1 MTEVER
7 HSYDVVVIGA
17 GGAGLRAVIE
27 ARERGLKV
35 AVVSKSLFGKAHTVM
50 AEGGCAASMGNTNP
64 KDNWQTHFGDTMRGG
79 KFLNNWRM
87 AELHAKEAPDRV
99 WELETYGALFD
110 RLPDGKI
117 SQRNFG
123 GHTYPRLAHVGDRT
137 GLELIRT
144 MQQKIVSLQ
153 QEDFAEVGDYEARI
167 KVFAECTITELLK
180 DGDSIAG
187 AFGYWRDSGRFVLFE
202 APAVVLATGGIGK
215 SFKVTSNSWE
225 YTGDGHALALRAGAT
240 LINMEF
246 VQFHPTG
253 MVWPPSVKGILVT
266 EGVRGDGGVLKN
278 SDNKRFMFDYI
289 PPVFKGQYA
298 ETEQEADQWLK
309 DNDSARRTPDLL
321 PRDEVAR
328 AINSEV
334 KAGRGTPHGGVYLD
348 IASRLTPDEIKRR
361 LPSMYH
367 QFMELAEVDITK
379 QPMEVG
385 PTCHYVMGGVE
396 VDPDTGAATVAGLFA
411 AGECSGGMHGSN
423 RLGGNSL
430 SDLLVFGRRAGLGAA
445 DYVRALSSR
454 PAVAP
459 DDVDSAAKR
468 ALAPFEGP
476 TNGVAAENPYTL
488 HSELQQSMNDLVG
501 IIRKAD
507 EISEALGR
515 LDKLRERFKNIQV
528 EGHRQYNPG
537 WNLAIDMRNMLLV
550 SECVAKAA
558 LTRTESR
565 GGHTRDDHPGM
576 DSSWRKVLLVCRAVG
591 GDVIPDVT
599 VTREEQVPVREDLLE
614 LFQVSELEKYFTEE
628 ELADHPGRRS
638 E

>member
-1 MTEVER
+1 MVEVER

-35 AVVSKSLFGKAHTVM
+35 AVVCKSLFGKAHTVM
-50 AEGGCAASMGNTNP
+50 AEGGCAAAMGNTNP
-64 KDNWQTHFGDTMRGG
+64 KDNWKTHFADTMRGG

-110 RLPDGKI
+110 RLKDGKI

-153 QEDFAEVGDYEARI
+153 QEDHTELGDYEARI
-167 KVFAECTITELLK
+167 KVFAECTITDLLK
-180 DGDSIAG
+180 DGDAIAG
-187 AFGYWRDSGRFVLFE
+187 AFGYWRESGRFVVFE

-225 YTGDGHALALRAGAT
+225 YTGDGHALALRAGAS

-266 EGVRGDGGVLKN
+266 EGVRGDGGVLKS
-278 SDNKRFMFDYI
+278 SDGKRFMFEYI

-298 ETEQEADQWLK
+298 ESEQEADQWLK

-348 IASRLTPDEIKRR
+348 IASRLPAEEIKRR
-361 LPSMYH
+361 LPSMHH
-367 QFMELAEVDITK
+367 QFKELADVDITK
-379 QPMEVG
+379 EPMEVG
-385 PTCHYVMGGVE
+385 PTCHYVMGGIE
-396 VDPDTGAATVAGLFA
+396 VDPDTGAATVPGLFA

-445 DYVRALSSR
+445 DYVRGLHHR
-454 PAVAP
+454 PSI
-459 DDVDSAAKR
+459 DDATVSKAAKL

-476 TNGVAAENPYTL
+476 SNGAKPENPYTL
-488 HSELQQSMNDLVG
+488 HLDLQQVMNDLVG
-501 IIRKAD
+501 IIRKAA
-507 EISEALGR
+507 EGAEALSK
-515 LDKLRERFKNIQV
+515 LDELRERFKNLQV
-528 EGHRQYNPG
+528 EGHRQFNPG
-537 WNLAIDMRNMLLV
+537 WHLAIDLRNMLLV

-576 DSSWRKVLLVCRAVG
+576 DADWRKSLLVCRAEG
-591 GDVIPDVT
+591 GGVVPDVD
-599 VTREEQVPVREDLLE
+599 VTREPQVSMRPDLLE
-614 LFQVSELEKYFTEE
+614 LFEIDELEKYYTDE
-628 ELADHPGRRS
+628 ELADHPGRS
-638 E
+638 S

>member
-35 AVVSKSLFGKAHTVM
+35 AVVTKSLFGKAHTVM
-50 AEGGCAASMGNTNP
+50 AEGGCAAAMGNTNP

-110 RLPDGKI
+110 RLKDGKI

-153 QEDFAEVGDYEARI
+153 QEDYAELGDYEARI

-180 DGDSIAG
+180 DGSQEAGRIAG
-187 AFGYWRDSGRFVLFE
+187 AFGYWRESGRFVLFE

-246 VQFHPTG
+246 IQFHPTG

-266 EGVRGDGGVLKN
+266 ESVRGDGGVLRN
-278 SDNKRFMFDYI
+278 SEGKRFMFDYV
-289 PPVFKGQYA
+289 PDVFRGQYA
-298 ETEQEADQWLK
+298 ETEEEGDRWYT
-309 DNDSARRTPDLL
+309 DPDHNKRPPELL

-334 KAGRGTPHGGVYLD
+334 KAGRGTQHGGVFLD
-348 IASRLTPDEIKRR
+348 IASRRSAAEILKR

-367 QFMELAEVDITK
+367 QFKELADVDITAE
-379 QPMEVG
+379 PMEVG

-396 VDPDTGAATVAGLFA
+396 VDPDTAAASRVPGLFA
-411 AGECSGGMHGSN
+411 AGE
-423 RLGGNSL
+423 
-430 SDLLVFGRRAGLGAA
+430 VAG
-445 DYVRALSSR
+445 
-454 PAVAP
+454 
-459 DDVDSAAKR
+459 
-468 ALAPFEGP
+468 
-476 TNGVAAENPYTL
+476 
-488 HSELQQSMNDLVG
+488 
-501 IIRKAD
+501 
-507 EISEALGR
+507 
-515 LDKLRERFKNIQV
+515 
-528 EGHRQYNPG
+528 
-537 WNLAIDMRNMLLV
+537 
-550 SECVAKAA
+550 
-558 LTRTESR
+558 
-565 GGHTRDDHPGM
+565 
-576 DSSWRKVLLVCRAVG
+576 
-591 GDVIPDVT
+591 
-599 VTREEQVPVREDLLE
+599 
-614 LFQVSELEKYFTEE
+614 
-628 ELADHPGRRS
+628 
-638 E
+638 

>member
-1 MTEVER
+1 MVEVER

-35 AVVSKSLFGKAHTVM
+35 AVVCKSLFGKAHTVM
-50 AEGGCAASMGNTNP
+50 AEGGCAAAMGNSNP
-64 KDNWQTHFGDTMRGG
+64 KDNWKTHFGDTMRGG

-110 RLPDGKI
+110 RLKDGKI

-180 DGDSIAG
+180 DGPENG
-187 AFGYWRDSGRFVLFE
+187 GESGRFILFE
-202 APAVVLATGGIGK
+202 APAVVMATGGIGK

-278 SDNKRFMFDYI
+278 SDDDRFMFGYI

-298 ETEQEADQWLK
+298 ETAEEADQWLK

-348 IASRLTPDEIKRR
+348 IASRLTPEEIKRR

-367 QFMELAEVDITK
+367 QFMELAGVDITK
-379 QPMEVG
+379 EPMEVG
-385 PTCHYVMGGVE
+385 PTCHYVMGGIE
-396 VDPDTGAATVAGLFA
+396 VDADTGAATVPGLFA

-454 PAVAP
+454 PTVSP
-459 DDVDSAAKR
+459 ESVDAAAR
-468 ALAPFEGP
+468 LALAPFEGP
-476 TNGVAAENPYTL
+476 TDGTAPENPYA
-488 HSELQQSMNDLVG
+488 LQMDLQFLMNDLVG
-501 IIRKAD
+501 IIRNAD
-507 EISEALGR
+507 EISKALT
-515 LDKLRERFKNIQV
+515 LLRELWARYEHVQV

-537 WNLAIDMRNMLLV
+537 WNLAIDMRNMLTV
-550 SECVAKAA
+550 SECVARAA
-558 LTRTESR
+558 LERTESR

-576 DSSWRKVLLVCRAVG
+576 DPNWRNVLLVCRAAQEATDG
-591 GDVIPDVT
+591 SHIT
-599 VTREEQVPVREDLLE
+599 ITRQPQVPMRPDLLD
-614 LFQVSELEKYFTEE
+614 LFQISELEKYYTAE
-628 ELADHPGRRS
+628 ELADHPGRRT
-638 E
+638 